1 MTRLVPVLRSRIE
14 RKIFENN
21 LTWGSLP
28 LTNTPVRVTF
38 GYDLGGGGPW
48 ETATYRSCSAATA
61 CPLARLEHTHT
72 PATQAEPLSVS
83 CPLGTRAHG
92 VRLPAM
98 SASVPVS
105 RTRPHAASP
114 SPPRPSVE
122 ESITRARAKLE
133 ADRIAVLSKKQ
144 RKLEALQKALEAP
157 DAPAVKDKWGRTIES
172 GEPSRGSAQPAS
184 DADLNSTLSPSK
196 GEPKKFGNPFATDIA
211 SKAKPMAVILA
222 EYQREVSELEEPERL
237 KQLEES
243 WFVRCHWTRPLRR
256 AVLLALAPTTPSV
269 HALLAA
275 AGLPFT
281 TMHVYG
287 AGVPHSERG
296 HAGEER
302 QPVA

>member
-1 MTRLVPVLRSRIE
+1 M
-14 RKIFENN
+14 
-21 LTWGSLP
+21 
-28 LTNTPVRVTF
+28 
-38 GYDLGGGGPW
+38 
-48 ETATYRSCSAATA
+48 
-61 CPLARLEHTHT
+61 
-72 PATQAEPLSVS
+72 
-83 CPLGTRAHG
+83 
-92 VRLPAM
+92 RLPAM

-122 ESITRARAKLE
+122 ESITKARAKLE

-222 EYQREVSELEEPERL
+222 EYKREVSELEGPERL

-243 WFVRCHWTRPLRR
+243 WFVCCHYASLRR

-269 HALLAA
+269 HALLASGSQPCTCMALACLTRQEAMLAKNASRWREQKKARHAKPMYRVGRKLKSALCA
-275 AGLPFT
+275 ARNST
-281 TMHVYG
+281 
-287 AGVPHSERG
+287 
-296 HAGEER
+296 
-302 QPVA
+302 